1 MRGLVGLSGG
11 CLVWLCLAMPAAAQQ
26 RDLRL
31 ADAVKQRRPNEVA
44 VLLKQKVDVNAR
56 QADGS
61 TALHWAAYRD
71 ARDVAEMLIRA
82 GATVDVSNDLD
93 ATPLSIAA
101 ENGSGGIVETL
112 LKAGAD
118 ANRRTNGVPPLMLA
132 SNAGS
137 VDAVRALLQ
146 HKADVN
152 ATEPIGDQTALMW
165 AIVEGHPDVARVL
178 IEHGADV
185 HARTKGGFTPL
196 MFAAREEDGLESA
209 RVLVAGGARVGEASK
224 DGSTPLLIATVRG
237 QSSIVKF
244 LLEQGANPNV
254 DTTGYTPL
262 HWVSGTWETTLSG
275 GDNGVLVTWG
285 EWGKAAGLPV
295 VSRVALI
302 KLLLAHG
309 ADVNARVKR
318 SPPKFGVSSGGARL
332 AGATPLIVASTT
344 CAVPVIQVLL
354 ANGAD
359 RLLAA
364 PNNMTPLLMAAGFG
378 QNPSESRATRS
389 ACLEA
394 TKLFL
399 DMGADIHEPNDAGDT
414 PMHAAAYSANNS
426 IVKFLL
432 DRGARLNDRNKKG
445 QTPMKLAMGTYIYG
459 STVNFHSNDETVALL
474 RTLGGIE

>member
-1 MRGLVGLSGG
+1 MRARVRLLCCGLV
-11 CLVWLCLAMPAAAQQ
+11 WFCLASATGAAKV
-26 RDLRL
+26 DLRL
-31 ADAVKQRRPNEVA
+31 VEAVKQRRLSEVA
-44 VLLKQKVDVNAR
+44 ALLKQKVDVNAR

-61 TALHWAAYRD
+61 TALHWAAYRE

-82 GATVDVSNDLD
+82 GAQIDIPNDLD

-101 ENGSGGIVETL
+101 ENGSAAIVEVL

-118 ANRRTNGVPPLMLA
+118 ANRRSNTLPPLMLA

-152 ATEPIGDQTALMW
+152 ATEPASDQTALMW
-165 AIVEGHPDVARVL
+165 AVAEGHADVARVL
-178 IEHGADV
+178 IEHGANV
-185 HARTKGGFTPL
+185 HARSKSGFTPL

-209 RVLVAGGARVGEASK
+209 RMLVASGARVGDAAK
-224 DGSTPLLIATVRG
+224 DGSTPLLVATVRG
-237 QSSIVKF
+237 QSPIVKF
-244 LLEQGANPNV
+244 FLEQGANPNV
-254 DTTGYTPL
+254 DTIGYTPL
-262 HWVSGTWETTLSG
+262 HWVAGTWETTLSG
-275 GDNGVLVTWG
+275 GDNGVLISSG

-295 VSRVALI
+295 ESRVALI

-309 ADVNARVKR
+309 ADVNVRVKR
-318 SPPKFGVSSGGARL
+318 NPPRFGVSSGGARL
-332 AGATPLIVASTT
+332 PGATPLIVASTT
-344 CAVPVIQVLL
+344 CAVPVMQVLL

-359 RLLAA
+359 RLLAT

-378 QNPSESRATRS
+378 QNPSESRATRA

-394 TKLFL
+394 TKLLL
-399 DMGADIHEPNDAGDT
+399 DMGADIHEANDAGDT
-414 PMHAAAYSANNS
+414 PIHAAAYGANND

-432 DRGARLNDRNKKG
+432 ERGARLNDRNKKG
-445 QTPMKLAMGTYIYG
+445 QTPMKMAMGTYIYG
-459 STVNFHSNDETVALL
+459 STINFHSNDETVALL